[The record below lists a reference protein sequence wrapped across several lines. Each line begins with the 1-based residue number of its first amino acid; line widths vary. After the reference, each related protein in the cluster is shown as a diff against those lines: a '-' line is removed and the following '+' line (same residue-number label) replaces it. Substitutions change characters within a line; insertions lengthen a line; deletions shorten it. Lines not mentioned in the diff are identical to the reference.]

1 MAACMDRHACMSTL
15 PAESICVYW
24 VSAFSCSV
32 VLAPPASMAL
42 LNASAMSVASSRF
55 EVNGASCCTMPVMA
69 ELVVGRPSSAALIF
83 LMLAAASSLE
93 YPRFFMTLGKLF
105 IWSARP
111 MALLRL
117 EATTPATLLNT
128 LAVTPAT
135 APILAEKPEVKFLPA
150 CAPPLSPAEP
160 KASCMA
166 RPTPLMDGTI
176 CT

>member
-24 VSAFSCSV
+24 VNAFSCSI

-117 EATTPATLLNT
+117 EATTPAT
-128 LAVTPAT
+128 